1 MFEIGTV
8 LSKGFEGFKANLV
21 PWILGMVVQGAVM
34 AVIYVL
40 FIVISVVLAQV
51 ADFLPLIAMLVMIPV
66 LIVAITVLQMGLISM
81 ALKSARGQQVAVGDL
96 FSQVGKLVP
105 GVIAAVIAGLPS
117 IIPCVGWLISFAFF
131 GLALFYVVDK
141 SLDPIS
147 AVKASMAATEPA
159 RMQMVILCLVFFG
172 LGLLMVIPL
181 AGLVIVPTILVTL
194 AHVYELLASKG
205 VA

>member
-21 PWILGMVVQGAVM
+21 PWILGMLVQAGVM
-34 AVIYVL
+34 IGIYVV

-66 LIVAITVLQMGLISM
+66 LIAVITVLQMGLISM
-81 ALKSARGQQVAVGDL
+81 ALKSARGQPVAVGDL
-96 FSQVGKLVP
+96 FSQVKKLVP
-105 GVIAAVIAGLPS
+105 GVIAAIIMGLPS
-117 IIPCVGWLISFAFF
+117 LIPCVGWLISFAFF

-147 AVKASMAATEPA
+147 AIKASMAATEPA
-159 RMQMVILCLVFFG
+159 RMNMVILCLVF
-172 LGLLMVIPL
+172 LGLALLTIIPL
-181 AGLVIVPTILVTL
+181 AAFVIMPTILITH
-194 AHVYELLASKG
+194 AHVYEILASKG
-205 VA
+205 TA